1 MENGWESGNKT
12 GGKEKG
18 RRGEKRWIVLE
29 IGPAVLSITLWMCA
43 TMKIMEVFLWWL
55 QLFILLIRYVSP
67 NQIIE
72 GVLWVSVPMMLVPTV
87 TSSYSLTLA
96 AFCVFEGALGV
107 YWPTMSM
114 LRASSV
120 PEVFNLLECERYHFD
135 RLESASTRIMLCVNH
150 YSIQTIRSSLMAVF
164 RIPLNI
170 IVMVTLF
177 YIGLS
182 PGADLTNNVFIF
194 SGVCLLL
201 SLFCTSYL
209 AKGSSAAGKV
219 RFVVL
224 WPNPL

>member
-1 MENGWESGNKT
+1 MALFYFPLYFGLHTAMK
-12 GGKEKG
+12 
-18 RRGEKRWIVLE
+18 VVE
-29 IGPAVLSITLWMCA
+29 ILLWC
-43 TMKIMEVFLWWL
+43 L

-67 NQIIE
+67 NRIIE

-87 TSSYSLTLA
+87 TSSYPLTLA
-96 AFCVFEGALGV
+96 AFCVFEGALGM

-120 PEVFNLLECERYHFD
+120 PEVFRFLECDHYHFG
-135 RLESASTRIMLCVNH
+135 RLKYASVRKLLCINH
-150 YSIQTIRSSLMAVF
+150 CLLQTIRSSLMAVF

-182 PGADLTNNVFIF
+182 PAADLTNNVFVF

-209 AKGSSAAGKV
+209 TRRSPAAGKV
-219 RFVVL
+219 NFVV
-224 WPNPL
+224 PLL